1 MAAKLQS
8 LSDLELDAYVGNF
21 AFGTLTHEQVSRS
34 LRLFAQ
40 EVMPR
45 LRAAPAAAP
54 A

>member
-1 MAAKLQS
+1 MHADLQ
-8 LSDLELDAYVGNF
+8 LDAFVGNF
-21 AFGTLTHEQVSRS
+21 AFGTLTHEQVTRS

-40 EVMPR
+40 HVMPQ